1 LNAKDVTVAI
11 DAMGGD
17 HAPEEIVTGACTA
30 ARVLECRIKLV
41 GDEAQIGQIAR
52 RCGGLPATISV
63 VHADGAIAMDEA
75 PAAAVRRGAST
86 SMGKMV
92 DLVREGAAH
101 AAFSAGNS
109 GAFLAIA
116 TIRLRTLPGIA
127 RPAIATAWPSRKGPM
142 LLLDAGANVDC
153 RPEWLAQFA
162 IMGSAYARSVLGIEE
177 PKVGLLSVGE
187 EEGKGNALTEAASV
201 LLAAAPIN
209 FFGNVEGTD
218 LLLGEA
224 DVVVC
229 DGFVGNVALKLA
241 EASGE
246 YFFGVLLENA
256 MSTVRGRIG
265 LQMLKP
271 ALRAMRKRFDHREY
285 GGAPLLGVRG
295 ICLIGHGRA
304 DARAIGS
311 ACRAAL
317 RAVEQDLVGSIGG
330 LVAAAGLTAAEAA
343 PLAPAN
349 AAPEAG
355 ASVEPASVEP
365 PSPTQAEAPSS

>member
-1 LNAKDVTVAI
+1 
-11 DAMGGD
+11 MGGD
-17 HAPEEIVTGACTA
+17 HAPEEIVAGACAA
-30 ARVLECRIKLV
+30 ARSVECRIALV
-41 GDEAQIGQIAR
+41 GDRERIDSIAR
-52 RCGGLPATISV
+52 ASGGLPPNIAI
-63 VHADGAIAMDEA
+63 VHAEGAVAMDEA

-92 DLVREGAAH
+92 DLVRDGTAH

-127 RPAIATAWPSRKGPM
+127 RPAIATAWPARKGPM

-153 RPEWLAQFA
+153 RPDWLVQFA
-162 IMGSAYARSVLGIEE
+162 IMGSAYARSVLGIAE

-187 EEGKGNALTEAASV
+187 EEGKGNALTEATFP
-201 LLAAAPIN
+201 LLSEAPIN
-209 FFGNVEGTD
+209 FVGNVEGGD
-218 LLLGEA
+218 LLLGQA
-224 DVVVC
+224 DVIVC

-246 YFFGVLLENA
+246 YFFGALLESA
-256 MSTVRGRIG
+256 RASVRGKAG
-265 LQMLKP
+265 LQILRP
-271 ALRAMRKRFDHREY
+271 ALRALRKRFDHREY

-317 RAVEQDLVGSIGG
+317 RAVRQDLVGSIGG
-330 LVAAAGLTAAEAA
+330 LVASAAA
-343 PLAPAN
+343 
-349 AAPEAG
+349 
-355 ASVEPASVEP
+355 
-365 PSPTQAEAPSS
+365 TQAEASSS